1 MKLLIRTT
9 LFTALYLSCLGI
21 PALGQSNLA
30 EKLGYAP
37 DAKLL
42 IIHADDIGLAQ
53 SVNQASIIAYE
64 NRGISSGSI
73 MVPCPWTNDFAS
85 YCKENPQ
92 VDVGIHI
99 TLTAEW
105 DFYKWG
111 GILPAT
117 EIPSLLDEN
126 GYFYAS
132 VEEVGQHA
140 VPEEVEKEIR
150 AQIDRALSLGIQPSH
165 LDTHMGS
172 VLATP
177 ELVQIYIKLG
187 MEYQLPVFVPRMML
201 MGVPEEMREMVK
213 EEFVLVDRFFML
225 NEQKPEVTWLEAY
238 TEMVEKMGPGLN
250 QLIVHVAIDNAEMQG
265 VAINHPDFGSAWR
278 QNDLDLL
285 SSDEFRELLKKQDI
299 QLVGWKDIKKVMQ
312 P

>member
-1 MKLLIRTT
+1 MKLLIRIS
-9 LFTALYLSCLGI
+9 LFTALYLCCI
-21 PALGQSNLA
+21 PALGQSTLA

-42 IIHADDIGLAQ
+42 VIHADDIGLAQ
-53 SVNQASIIAYE
+53 SVNQASIMAYE
-64 NRGISSGSI
+64 SGAISSGSL
-73 MVPCPWTNDFAS
+73 MVPCPWTNDFAR
-85 YCKENPQ
+85 YYKENPQ

-105 DFYKWG
+105 DYYKWG
-111 GILPAT
+111 GVLPAT

-132 VEEVGQHA
+132 VEEVAQHA
-140 VPEEVEKEIR
+140 RPEEVEKEIR
-150 AQIDRALSLGIQPSH
+150 AQIDRAISLGITPSH

-177 ELVQIYIKLG
+177 ELVQIYLKLG

-201 MGVPEEMREMVK
+201 MGVPEEMRQLVE
-213 EEFVLVDRFFML
+213 EEFVLVDGFFML
-225 NEQKPEVTWLEAY
+225 NESKPGVSWLEAY
-238 TEMVEKMGPGLN
+238 GEMVERMGPGLN
-250 QLIVHVAIDNAEMQG
+250 QLIVHVAIDDAEMQS

-285 SSDEFRELLKKQDI
+285 SSKDFRELLKKNNI
-299 QLVGWKDIKKVMQ
+299 HLVGWKEIKEL
-312 P
+312 

>member
-1 MKLLIRTT
+1 MKHLIRTSLIISLFLISLGSIAQDQPT
-9 LFTALYLSCLGI
+9 LA
-21 PALGQSNLA
+21 QQ
-30 EKLGYAP
+30 LGYAP

-53 SVNQASIIAYE
+53 SVNQASITAYE

-73 MVPCPWTNDFAS
+73 MVPCPWTNDFAR
-85 YCKENPQ
+85 YYKENPK

-105 DFYKWG
+105 DYYKWG
-111 GILPAT
+111 GILPAS
-117 EIPSLLDEN
+117 EISSLLDEN
-126 GYFYAS
+126 GYFYAT

-140 VPEEVEKEIR
+140 LPEEVEKEIR
-150 AQIDRALSLGIQPSH
+150 AQIDRAISLGIQPSH
-165 LDTHMGS
+165 LDSHMGS
-172 VLATP
+172 VLAKP
-177 ELVQIYIKLG
+177 ELIEIYMKLG

-213 EEFVLVDRFFML
+213 EEFVLVESFFML
-225 NEQKPEVTWLEAY
+225 NEQKPGISWLEAY
-238 TEMVEKMGPGLN
+238 AEMVEKMGPGLN
-250 QLIVHVAIDNAEMQG
+250 QLIVHVAIDNAEMQS

-285 SSDEFRELLKKQDI
+285 SSKKFRELLKKNDI
-299 QLVGWKDIKKVMQ
+299 QLVGWKEIKELMF

>member
-9 LFTALYLSCLGI
+9 VFTALYLSCLGI

-30 EKLGYAP
+30 EKLGYAS

-53 SVNQASIIAYE
+53 SVNKASIIAYE
-64 NRGISSGSI
+64 NGGVSSGSI

-85 YCKENPQ
+85 YFRENPQ

-132 VEEVGQHA
+132 VEELGQNAH
-140 VPEEVEKEIR
+140 PGEVEKEIR
-150 AQIDRALSLGIQPSH
+150 AQIDRAISLGIQPSH

-177 ELVQIYIKLG
+177 ELVQIYMKLG
-187 MEYQLPVFVPRMML
+187 MEYQLPVFVPRLML

-213 EEFVLVDRFFML
+213 KEFVLVDHFFML
-225 NEQKPEVTWLEAY
+225 NEEKPGVTWLKAY

-250 QLIVHVAIDNAEMQG
+250 QLIVHVAMDNPEMQN

-278 QNDLDLL
+278 QKDLDLL
-285 SSDEFRELLKKQDI
+285 SSKEFREVLKQNEI
-299 QLVGWKDIKKVMQ
+299 ELVGWKEIKELMF

>member
-1 MKLLIRTT
+1 
-9 LFTALYLSCLGI
+9 
-21 PALGQSNLA
+21 
-30 EKLGYAP
+30 
-37 DAKLL
+37 
-42 IIHADDIGLAQ
+42 
-53 SVNQASIIAYE
+53 
-64 NRGISSGSI
+64 
-73 MVPCPWTNDFAS
+73 
-85 YCKENPQ
+85 
-92 VDVGIHI
+92 
-99 TLTAEW
+99 
-105 DFYKWG
+105 
-111 GILPAT
+111 
-117 EIPSLLDEN
+117 
-126 GYFYAS
+126 
-132 VEEVGQHA
+132 
-140 VPEEVEKEIR
+140 
-150 AQIDRALSLGIQPSH
+150 
-165 LDTHMGS
+165 
-172 VLATP
+172 
-177 ELVQIYIKLG
+177 
-187 MEYQLPVFVPRMML
+187 MML